1 MQNTAKTN
9 TTWNWAQTLRR
20 REQIHGSLLKSGA
33 ASVRG
38 EKNRGPAIITND
50 KAFEKG
56 LGFTGDT
63 AGRL

>member
-1 MQNTAKTN
+1 MQNNTH
-9 TTWNWAQTLRR
+9 TTWNWKATLRR

-38 EKNRGPAIITND
+38 EKNRGPAILTNY
-50 KAFEKG
+50 KALEKG